1 VASDLRYAIRS
12 FAKTPSFTAIAL
24 LTIALAIGAN
34 TAIFTVVN
42 AVLLRPFP
50 YDEPDTLVRVRR
62 GTSYEDMQDW
72 IRRTASFAAVGAF
85 RPQLFDY
92 NAGSEAQ
99 RVDGALVT
107 GGAMSLFGA
116 RTLAGRTIQPQD
128 DRSGGERVAAIST
141 SFWRTRLGSDPRIIG
156 RRLTF
161 NGVTYTVIG
170 VMDAAFELPALQADV
185 YTPFLPDAGRE
196 ASSRGAHTLRAFLRL
211 KPGIPIAQAQAE
223 MNGIAVALE
232 RQYPQTN
239 HDVRFVLQRLDDSVV
254 GAIRPAL
261 LILLGTVGC
270 VLLIAC
276 VNVANLLVARAAA
289 RRDEIAIRAAIGAT
303 RMRIVRQLL
312 TESVLLAVAGG
323 AAGLMLAA
331 WLTRAIVAL
340 APEGTPRIESASLD
354 LRVLAFTTIAS
365 VFTGLLFGLAPAWSS
380 SRTSVAD
387 VSRAGTRSTSRG
399 RGRRVL
405 MVLETALALVLLVG
419 AGLLLRSFVALAS
432 QPTGFDPGHLLTA
445 NITLSGERYADIA
458 ARVRVF
464 QDFES
469 RVTTLPG
476 VRAIALTTDLPIG
489 GNPAYHN
496 LSFEGRNVAPGT
508 EPEVYYR
515 AVNPGYFEAL
525 RIPLLKGRRFED
537 QDRAG
542 APLVAIV
549 NESFARTYYPG
560 EEPLGRHVWWTS
572 GDGTPMTIVGVAADV
587 RALSLDQGEVPAV
600 HVPYAQEQFGWR
612 RWMDV
617 AVRVDGE
624 PLAVAAAL
632 GAQLRQ
638 VDPDVPLAK
647 VASMEGVIGRSMADR
662 RFNLFILGAFAVL
675 ALALAAAGTYGVIA
689 YSVVQRTREI
699 GVRVALGA
707 TPADVLILVLRDGLL
722 VATGGIA
729 LGTAIALVGSSAL
742 ADMLFGVERTDA
754 FTFGA
759 AAGVLLL
766 ASAVATYVPA
776 RRAVRV
782 DPLLALRSE

>member
-12 FAKTPSFTAIAL
+12 FANAPSFTAIAL
-24 LTIALAIGAN
+24 LTIALGIGAN

-72 IRRTASFAAVGAF
+72 IRRTRSFAAVGGF

-92 NAGSEAQ
+92 NPGSEAQ

-107 GGAMSLFGA
+107 GGAMPLFGA

-128 DRSGGERVAAIST
+128 DRSGGERVAVVSA
-141 SFWRTRLGSDPRIIG
+141 SFWRTRLESDPRVIG

-170 VMDAAFELPALQADV
+170 VMDPAFELPALQADIYV
-185 YTPFLPDAGRE
+185 PFLPEAGRE
-196 ASSRGAHTLRAFLRL
+196 ASARGAHTLRAFLRL

-223 MNGIAVALE
+223 MDSVAVALE
-232 RQYPQTN
+232 REFPRTN
-239 HDVRFVLQRLDDSVV
+239 HEVRFVLQRLDDSVV

-261 LILLGTVGC
+261 LILLATVGC

-312 TESVLLAVAGG
+312 TESVLLAIAGG
-323 AAGLMLAA
+323 AGGLLLAS

-354 LRVLAFTTIAS
+354 VRVLAFTTIAS
-365 VFTGLLFGLAPAWSS
+365 VFTGLLFGMAPAWSS

-387 VSRAGTRSTSRG
+387 VSRVGTRTTFRG

-432 QPTGFDPGHLLTA
+432 QPTGFDPRHLLTA

-469 RVTTLPG
+469 RVAMLPG

-489 GNPAYHN
+489 GNPAFHN

-508 EPEVYYR
+508 EPEIYYR
-515 AVNPGYFEAL
+515 AINPGYFEAL
-525 RIPLLKGRRFED
+525 RIPLRKGRRFGD
-537 QDRAG
+537 LDRAG

-560 EEPLGRHVWWTS
+560 EEPLGGHVWWTS
-572 GDGTPMTIVGVAADV
+572 GNGTAMTIVGVAADV

-600 HVPYAQEQFGWR
+600 YVPYAQEQFGWR
-612 RWMDV
+612 RSMDV

-624 PLAVAAAL
+624 PLAIAAAL

-647 VASMEGVIGRSMADR
+647 ITSMQGVIGRSMADR

-707 TPADVLILVLRDGLL
+707 TPADVLTLVLRDGLL
-722 VATGGIA
+722 VATAGIA
-729 LGTAIALVGSSAL
+729 TGTAIALLGSSVL
-742 ADMLFGVERTDA
+742 TDMLFGVGRTDA
-754 FTFGA
+754 LTFA
-759 AAGVLLL
+759 AAAAVLLL
-766 ASAVATYVPA
+766 ASAVATFVPA
-776 RRAVRV
+776 RRATKV
-782 DPLLALRSE
+782 DPVIALRAD